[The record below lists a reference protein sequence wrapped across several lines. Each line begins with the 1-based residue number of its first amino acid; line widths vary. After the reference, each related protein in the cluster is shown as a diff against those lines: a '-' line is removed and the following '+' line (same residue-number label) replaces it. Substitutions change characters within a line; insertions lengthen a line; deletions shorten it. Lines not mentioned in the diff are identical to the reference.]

1 MIEMLRHLQH
11 QAGGLFG
18 SLPVPLA
25 FGQDDRAMAAVRQGC
40 ALFDRSHW
48 GLVQI
53 GGADRLRFLH
63 NQTTNSFYQRQPGE
77 GCDTVFLTAIARTL
91 DLVTVYVTEEKLLL
105 LTSPGQDQP
114 LITWMDRYIF
124 PADRVS
130 LENLTGTLLAFTLVG
145 PTSTTVLAKL
155 GMDSPATER
164 VGDHGL
170 VAIAGETIRLA
181 VGTGLGLGGYTL
193 LVPAPIAAPIWAQ
206 LQQAGAIPAGEQSWH
221 QLRVEQGR
229 PLPGAELGEEYNPLE
244 AGLWQTIAFDKGC
257 YIGQETIARLNTY
270 RGVKQQ
276 LWGLELSQPVPVG
289 TPITLA
295 GEKVG
300 ILTSVVDRPQG
311 SRGLGYV
318 RTKAGGSG
326 LVVCLGSATAR
337 VVDCPF
343 LSRGYLESSPEP
355 PTPPDRPPGSPAPT
369 D

>member
-1 MIEMLRHLQH
+1 MIEKLRELQH
-11 QAGGLFG
+11 QAGGIFG
-18 SLPVPLA
+18 VEPVPLS
-25 FGQDDRAMAAVRQGC
+25 FGNDDQSLVAVRQGC

-48 GLVQI
+48 GLLQI

-77 GCDTVFLTAIARTL
+77 GCDTVFLTATARTL
-91 DLVTVYVTEEKLLL
+91 DLVTVYVTDEMLLL
-105 LTSPGQDQP
+105 LPSPGQNQT

-124 PADRVS
+124 PADRVT
-130 LENLTGTLLAFTLVG
+130 LTNLTGRLLAFTLVG
-145 PTSTTVLAKL
+145 PDSEALLTKL
-155 GMDSPATER
+155 GVDSPPRER

-181 VGTGLGLGGYTL
+181 LGTGLGLVGYTL
-193 LVPAPIAAPIWAQ
+193 LVPVAIAASAWAQ
-206 LQQAGAIPAGEQSWH
+206 LQQAGAILAGEQVWE

-229 PLPGAELGEEYNPLE
+229 PLPGAELGEDYNPLE

-276 LWGLELSQPVPVG
+276 LWGLELSQPVPTG

-300 ILTSVVDRPQG
+300 ILTSMVDRPQG
-311 SRGLGYV
+311 PRGLGYV
-318 RTKAGGSG
+318 RTKAGGAG
-326 LVVCLGSATAR
+326 LVVSLETATAQ

-343 LSRGYLESSPEP
+343 LARGYLETEPEAA
-355 PTPPDRPPGSPAPT
+355 TPPDRPPGSPALT